1 MADQEQC
8 KNQRINCE
16 KSFSKDIKRIEER
29 FISTDKALEVQQ
41 KELERRMHE
50 SNDIKKEFSASM
62 IDLRVQVNTLE
73 TKSALWLKMIG
84 FGLAILQIT
93 IGIILRIS
101 LR

>member
-8 KNQRINCE
+8 KDQMNMCSRIFGGE
-16 KSFSKDIKRIEER
+16 VKRIEER
-29 FISTDKALEVQQ
+29 FISTDKALDIQQ

-62 IDLRVQVNTLE
+62 IDLRVQVNTIE
-73 TKSALWLKMIG
+73 TKSALWLKIMG

>member
-1 MADQEQC
+1 MADQEHC
-8 KNQRINCE
+8 KDQMNMCSRI
-16 KSFSKDIKRIEER
+16 FSGEVKRIEER
-29 FISTDKALEVQQ
+29 FTSTDKALGVQQ
-41 KELERRMHE
+41 KELEHRMHDA
-50 SNDIKKEFSASM
+50 NDIKKEFSASM

>member
-8 KNQRINCE
+8 KDQMNMCSRIFGGE
-16 KSFSKDIKRIEER
+16 VKRIEER
-29 FISTDKALEVQQ
+29 FISTDKALDIQQ

-50 SNDIKKEFSASM
+50 SNDIKKEFSVAM

>member
-8 KNQRINCE
+8 KAQRINCDR
-16 KSFSKDIKRIEER
+16 SFSKDINRLEER
-29 FISTDKALEVQQ
+29 FIFTDKALGVQQ
-41 KELERRMHE
+41 KELERRMHDA
-50 SNDIKKEFSASM
+50 NDIKKEFSASM

-73 TKSALWLKMIG
+73 TKSALWLKIIG
-84 FGLAILQIT
+84 FGLAILQVT

>member
-8 KNQRINCE
+8 KDQMNMCSRIFGGE
-16 KSFSKDIKRIEER
+16 VKRIEER
-29 FISTDKALEVQQ
+29 FISTDKALDIQQ

-50 SNDIKKEFSASM
+50 SNDIKKEFSIAM

-101 LR
+101 LS